1 MRYVLGLDGGGTKT
15 ECVVARDDGAI
26 VGHARGGG
34 VNRNFI
40 NAEGFERSVHDAVQ
54 GALDSAPEVH
64 ELAWVVGSMSCD
76 GVTMRAIAQAYH
88 LEASHMQWV
97 GESLPARSASEV
109 AHQRI
114 PDLVVVS
121 GTGSLVSGWGVDGR
135 QRVVGGAGSI
145 VGDEGSAYWVGV
157 RALTRLVECFDGR
170 RPFERFARELTDA
183 IGIHEHRKLID
194 YVYGHGVKPITRDEM
209 AAVAPHVSVIA
220 NNGEPFAIDLFRR
233 AGEELAFQANAV
245 IRMLGLQNEPVQ
257 VQLYGGCFRAGRVII
272 EPLQQAV
279 CAYNARA
286 QMLPPL
292 KGTAI
297 GAAAMALRA
306 IGIDVSDAQVRQHLL
321 DGGRQYDLL

>member
-1 MRYVLGLDGGGTKT
+1 MRYVLGLDGGGSKT
-15 ECVVARDDGAI
+15 ECVVAREDGVI

-40 NAEGFERSVHDAVQ
+40 NAEGFEQSVHDAVQ
-54 GALDSAPEVH
+54 GALDTAPEVH

-88 LEASHMQWV
+88 LDAGRMQWV
-97 GESLPARSASEV
+97 GESLPARGTSE
-109 AHQRI
+109 AAYQRI

-121 GTGSLVSGWGVDGR
+121 GTGSLVSGWGSDGR

-170 RPFERFARELTDA
+170 RPFERFARELTAA
-183 IGIHEHRKLID
+183 IGIHDHRTLID
-194 YVYGHGVKPITRDEM
+194 YVYGRGVKPITRDEM
-209 AAVAPHVSVIA
+209 AAVAPHVATLA
-220 NNGEPFAIDLFRR
+220 NNGDPFAVDLFRR

-245 IRMLGLQNEPVQ
+245 IRLLGLQDEPVQ
-257 VQLYGGCFRAGRVII
+257 VQLYGGCFRAGQVII
-272 EPLQQAV
+272 QPFQQAII
-279 CAYNARA
+279 AYAARA

-292 KGTAI
+292 KCTAI

-306 IGIDVSDAQVRQHLL
+306 IGVNASDALVRQNLL
-321 DGGRQYDLL
+321 DGGLKYDLL